1 MYGSLGETFPSIAWP
16 TLADDMAERVATH
29 GIRRAAEMRE
39 AAQMLAEMGLEPGLA
54 RAVADAHERGARPA
68 AAGGR
73 TKQAS

>member
-1 MYGSLGETFPSIAWP
+1 
-16 TLADDMAERVATH
+16 MAERIATH

-39 AAQMLAEMGLEPGLA
+39 AAQMLDEMGLEPGLA

-68 AAGGR
+68 GERGH